1 MEMLIDKVLVKRQFD
16 NGLRTYDNCAQTQ
29 RNVATELVQMVHG
42 AGFDLFKKVFEVG
55 CGSGLLT
62 QKLLENF
69 QINKLTTN
77 DITCSSQEHMNRI
90 AAQNLKNIEFLCGD
104 AEKITFPQ
112 NNDAVFSSS
121 TLQWFNGLPQFFDK
135 VNACLNQKGL
145 FAFSTF
151 GSDNYREIKSLTGS
165 GLTYYQKEV
174 LHEML
179 SQNFDILATK
189 EWIEIMEFEH
199 PVKVLRHM
207 KQTGVNGTRQKYFGR
222 EEMFEFTE
230 KYAEQFS
237 TTNETVTLTYHPII
251 IIAQKK

>member
-1 MEMLIDKVLVKRQFD
+1 MGMVIDKVLVKRQFD
-16 NGLRTYDNCAQTQ
+16 NGLKTYDNCAQTQ
-29 RNVATELVQMVHG
+29 RNVVVELVQMVSE
-42 AGFDLFKKVFEVG
+42 AGFDHFNKVFEVG

-69 QINKLTTN
+69 QIDKLLTN
-77 DITCSSQEHMNRI
+77 DITCASQEHMDRI
-90 AAQNLKNIEFLCGD
+90 SAQNFRKIEFLCGD
-104 AEKITFPQ
+104 AEKIIFPQ

-135 VNACLNQKGL
+135 VNASLNSKGL

-151 GSDNYREIKSLTGS
+151 GSDNYKEIKSLTGA
-165 GLTYYQKEV
+165 GLVYHKPEV
-174 LHEML
+174 LQAML

-189 EWIEIMEFEH
+189 EWIEVMEFEH
-199 PVKVLRHM
+199 PINVLRHM

-230 KYAEQFS
+230 KYAEKFITAHQ
-237 TTNETVTLTYHPII
+237 TVTLTYHPII

>member
-29 RNVATELVQMVHG
+29 RNVAAELVQMVHG
-42 AGFDLFKKVFEVG
+42 AGFDHFNKVFEVG
-55 CGSGLLT
+55 CGSGFLT
-62 QKLLENF
+62 QKLIEDF
-69 QINKLTTN
+69 QIDELIAN
-77 DITCSSQEHMNRI
+77 DITCASEVHMNRI
-90 AAQNLKNIEFLCGD
+90 GAEYFKNIDFRSGD

-121 TLQWFNGLPQFFDK
+121 TLQWFNGLPQFFEK
-135 VNACLNQKGL
+135 VKASLNMKGL

-151 GSDNYREIKSLTGS
+151 GPDNYKEIKSLTGV
-165 GLTYYQKEV
+165 GLTYHQTED
-174 LHEML
+174 LQAML
-179 SQNFDILATK
+179 LKSFDILATK
-189 EWIEIMEFEH
+189 EWTEVMEFEH
-199 PVKVLRHM
+199 PLNVLRHM
-207 KQTGVNGTRQKYFGR
+207 KQTGVNGTRQKYFGK
-222 EEMFEFTE
+222 EEMFEFIE

>member
-16 NGLRTYDNCAQTQ
+16 NGLKTYDNCAQTQ
-29 RNVATELVQMVHG
+29 RNVAAKLVQMVHG
-42 AGFDLFKKVFEVG
+42 IGFEQFNKVFEVG

-69 QINKLTTN
+69 QIDKLTTN
-77 DITCSSQEHMNRI
+77 DITCASQEHMNRI
-90 AAQNLKNIEFLCGD
+90 AAQNLKNIEFRCGD

-121 TLQWFNGLPQFFDK
+121 TLQWFNGLPLFFDK
-135 VNACLNQKGL
+135 VNASLNKKGL

-151 GSDNYREIKSLTGS
+151 GPDNFKEIKSLTGA
-165 GLTYYQKEV
+165 GLVYHLPEV
-174 LHEML
+174 LQAML

-189 EWIEIMEFEH
+189 EWIEVMEFEH

-222 EEMFEFTE
+222 EEMFEFNE
-230 KYAEQFS
+230 KYARQFS
-237 TTNETVTLTYHPII
+237 TDHQTVTLTYHPII